1 MDILIAGALIVM
13 LFIVLGSGLWIGLS
27 LLGVAVIAM
36 ELFTQ
41 RPVGDAMLLTIW
53 GSTSSW
59 TLSALP
65 LFLWMGE
72 ILFRSKLSDRK
83 SVV

>member
-13 LFIVLGSGLWIGLS
+13 LFVILGSGLWIGLS

-41 RPVGDAMLLTIW
+41 RPSVG
-53 GSTSSW
+53 
-59 TLSALP
+59 
-65 LFLWMGE
+65 
-72 ILFRSKLSDRK
+72 KL
-83 SVV
+83 